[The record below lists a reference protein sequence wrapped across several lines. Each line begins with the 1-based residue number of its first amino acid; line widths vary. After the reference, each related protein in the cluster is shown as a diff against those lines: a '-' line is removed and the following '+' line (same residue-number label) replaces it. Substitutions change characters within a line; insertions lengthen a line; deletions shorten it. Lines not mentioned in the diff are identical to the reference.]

1 MHVTAT
7 LFSLDIFVD
16 ILDVR
21 YHGVLARRELVTL
34 QLLLLLN
41 RQLLQLGVDRSLL
54 LVGQFLQQ
62 HHPVLHTRAQHSTLE
77 HTALHLVQMCP
88 TGQTKNIKM
97 SAGPQL
103 ELTLQL

>member
-1 MHVTAT
+1 MTAT

-54 LVGQFLQQ
+54 LLLLHGGVG
-62 HHPVLHTRAQHSTLE
+62 RARTSTQRAEPHGSQRAVVIL
-77 HTALHLVQMCP
+77 
-88 TGQTKNIKM
+88 
-97 SAGPQL
+97 
-103 ELTLQL
+103 

>member
-1 MHVTAT
+1 MTAT

-54 LVGQFLQQ
+54 LLLHGGVG
-62 HHPVLHTRAQHSTLE
+62 RARTSTQRAEPHGSQRAVVIL
-77 HTALHLVQMCP
+77 
-88 TGQTKNIKM
+88 
-97 SAGPQL
+97 
-103 ELTLQL
+103 